1 MEPALVLAPRFMSD
15 LLPVPAASRDVPGL
29 RVLFYEFMYVGLSG
43 FGGALPFGQRM
54 LVEQQRWLTEEE
66 FNETLSLCQLLPGPN
81 IVNVACIV
89 GQRFRGLPGVLAA
102 GGGILGLPILLAIGA
117 GILYG
122 RYGQSLAVN
131 RALHGV
137 AAGAAGLVV
146 ATGIKMARALPL
158 VWPVWLF
165 VILAFVGAALTR
177 LPLLAM
183 LPVLGGLSVVWA
195 WRGGTK

>member
-1 MEPALVLAPRFMSD
+1 MLTAPPASSAPCHTPD
-15 LLPVPAASRDVPGL
+15 LREI
-29 RVLFYEFMYVGLSG
+29 FCEFMYVGLSG

-54 LVEQQRWLTEEE
+54 LVERRRWLSEQE

-102 GGGILGLPILLAIGA
+102 GAGILGLPILLAVGA

-137 AAGAAGLVV
+137 AAGAAGLVI

-177 LPLLAM
+177 LPLVAL
-183 LPVLGGLSVVWA
+183 LPVLGGLSVTWA
-195 WRGGTK
+195 WRRGVK